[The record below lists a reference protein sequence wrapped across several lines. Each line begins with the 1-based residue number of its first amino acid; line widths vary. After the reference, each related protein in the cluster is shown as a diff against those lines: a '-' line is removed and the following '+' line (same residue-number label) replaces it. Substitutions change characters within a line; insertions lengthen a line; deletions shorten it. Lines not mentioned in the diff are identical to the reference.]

1 MRVLGLGGLDHNGSA
16 AVLEQGQIRVFLE
29 AERVVRRKNV
39 GLVDPL
45 TVTALLD
52 ELAVSRVDA
61 VAIAD
66 QAFWR
71 ERREWLSPLL
81 TERFG
86 PVNID
91 VHRHHDCHAF
101 AALAA
106 SPWPRALCATI
117 DGKGDGESANVLIAD
132 RTGAVERLLDVP
144 SQHSLGRLWW
154 GVSDYCGFPGH
165 HSAGKIMA
173 LAAHGAPRRVFDPHL
188 ALDPDGGFRLL
199 PRHLPPDTF
208 RRVPAIVEWLS
219 AVFDRPPGSPHPD
232 AAASVQHLTVAIV
245 RHVVGAGARRSG
257 HRRACLSGGVALN
270 GLANQALV
278 DEGCVEELYVPPC
291 PDDRGLALGAASLS
305 SGKLGVP
312 VSISPGGLSAFLGP
326 PPRTLELSAEWA
338 PAGLD
343 IDGIAERL
351 ASGAIVAWF
360 AGADEAGPRA
370 LGHRSILA
378 SPTFPWM
385 RDRLN
390 LEIKRRESFRPFGC
404 SVLAEHAAE
413 WLALHGPSPYMLRIA
428 RIREGRAAAI
438 SAVVHADGTSRPQ
451 TVTPEDGSGL
461 WPLLRAL
468 QRRGHPPMVLN
479 TSLNGPGEPIA
490 HSVTDAATTASVL
503 GVDMLVVE
511 GQPYVRAA

>member
-1 MRVLGLGGLDHNGSA
+1 MRVLGLGGLDHNGSV
-16 AVLEQGQIRVFLE
+16 AVLEGGQIRLFLE

-39 GLVDPL
+39 GLTDPH

-52 ELAVSRVDA
+52 EIAVSHVDA

-66 QAFWR
+66 LTFWR

-81 TERFG
+81 TARFG
-86 PVNID
+86 PVSID

-101 AALAA
+101 AALVG
-106 SPWPRALCATI
+106 SPWSRALCATI
-117 DGKGDGESANVLIAD
+117 DGKGDGLSANVLMAD
-132 RTGAVERLLDVP
+132 RTGAVERLLEIP

-173 LAAHGAPRRVFDPHL
+173 LAAYGKPRPVFDPHL
-188 ALDPDGGFRLL
+188 VFDPDGGFRLL

-208 RRVPAIVEWLS
+208 RRVPAIVEWLA
-219 AVFDRPPGSPHPD
+219 AVFDRPPGSPHVD

-245 RHVVGAGARRSG
+245 RHVVGTVARRSG
-257 HRRACLSGGVALN
+257 HARACLSGGVALN
-270 GLANQALV
+270 GLANQALL
-278 DEGCVEELYVPPC
+278 DERCVEELYVPPC
-291 PDDRGLALGAASLS
+291 PDDRGLALGAAALS
-305 SGKLGVP
+305 SGKSGVP
-312 VSISPGGLSAFLGP
+312 VSITPDGMSAFLGP
-326 PPRTLELSAEWA
+326 PPRTLEVPSGWI
-338 PAGLD
+338 PAQLD
-343 IDGIAERL
+343 IDGIAQRL
-351 ASGAIVAWF
+351 AGGAIVAWF
-360 AGADEAGPRA
+360 AGGDEAGPRA

-413 WLALHGPSPYMLRIA
+413 WLEFYGSSPYMLRIA
-428 RIREGRAAAI
+428 KVREGRVSAI
-438 SAVVHADGTSRPQ
+438 PSIVHADGTTRPQ
-451 TVTPEDGSGL
+451 TITAEDGSGL

-468 QRRGHPPMVLN
+468 HRRGHPPMILN

-490 HSVTDAATTASVL
+490 HSIADAASTAASL
-503 GVDMLVVE
+503 GLDMLVVE
-511 GQPYVRAA
+511 GQPYVRAL